1 MSFSKQVKVIC
12 FYTENTPYEQEV
24 IALRTSCKTWNIP
37 LELTAFPSRGSWEKN
52 VAIKPFFI
60 LEKLKQLK
68 IPLFWVDADAVFL
81 KKPDFSFLEGS
92 DLSVRFMKLFQ
103 EDKRYAL
110 NTASLFINATK
121 EGEDLVERWC
131 KHCEELCK
139 ENPFPSFVDQI
150 ALYDILSVNK
160 TAKIHSMPINYCKIF
175 DIDSFFLDD
184 KAVVIEQRQASRRYK
199 DRLC

>member
-24 IALRTSCKTWNIP
+24 IALRASCKTWNIP
-37 LELTAFPSRGSWEKN
+37 LELTALPSQGCWEKN

-60 LEKLKQLK
+60 REKLQKLK
-68 IPLFWVDADAVFL
+68 TPLFWVDADAIFL
-81 KKPDFSFLEGS
+81 KKPNFSFLEGS
-92 DLSVRFMKLFQ
+92 DLSVRFMTLFQ

-121 EGEDLVERWC
+121 EGEELVDQWC
-131 KHCEELCK
+131 AHCEELCK
-139 ENPFPSFVDQI
+139 QNPFPSFVDQI
-150 ALYDILSVNK
+150 TLHDVLSSNK
-160 TAKIHSMPINYCKIF
+160 TAKIHSMPISYCKIF

-184 KAVVIEQRQASRRYK
+184 KDVVIEQRQASRRFK
-199 DRLC
+199 DFL